1 MSQCTVRVCH
11 GELKDYILTY
21 YTIRLA
27 ISSLHEYSIQNCVLV
42 YSRLHWS
49 QFHLRE
55 FLCFFPFPSQPFH
68 AFAGLIV
75 NSVQVAV
82 VTAFKPPGACEH
94 CRTVV
99 VWVWVVVLVFRSEL
113 PPNFVIH
120 CIAFRPHIT
129 KQRTVSHQSAK
140 SPIGEYK
147 NPSYRRQPSAKAT
160 ECPNFLYPDSI
171 QGPHHSSD
179 PVEMSKLHCKK
190 DWSDQLL
197 REFRRYI

>member
-1 MSQCTVRVCH
+1 M
-11 GELKDYILTY
+11 
-21 YTIRLA
+21 
-27 ISSLHEYSIQNCVLV
+27 
-42 YSRLHWS
+42 
-49 QFHLRE
+49 
-55 FLCFFPFPSQPFH
+55 FFPFPSQPFH

-82 VTAFKPPGACEH
+82 VTAFKPLGACEH
-94 CRTVV
+94 CRTVE

-171 QGPHHSSD
+171 KGPHHSSD
-179 PVEMSKLHCKK
+179 PVGMSKLHYKK
-190 DWSDQLL
+190 RL
-197 REFRRYI
+197 E